1 MRILPVLV
9 LASAINLGAQPLS
22 EDLGASGLWQAWKRA
37 QTTARVLYITAHP
50 DDEDAATLTYL
61 ARGLGA
67 EVTLLSIT
75 RGESGANV
83 ITGDFFEAL
92 GKLRELELEKAAQ
105 FYGVKVRHTTFADFG
120 YSKNVGETWRVWD
133 QEKVL
138 AEVRKICDEV
148 RPQVIIARFH
158 GSARDGH
165 GQHTASGEIAK
176 LLFAKPGQWKPSK
189 LYTGNWGEGDAWTI
203 QVPEAFD
210 PVLGRTYAEIGME
223 GYRQHRS
230 QGMDRMPNR
239 TRPRLYK
246 LEGSNVGEAAKEE
259 SFFERLGREVQ
270 PPLAVQVAL
279 RDVGQALRLDDPK
292 PMLPAVERALAV
304 ALRRRDHDLELKLA
318 ELRGRVQGTWKPAS
332 KIETAQAPI
341 SVSFATEVGVV
352 PVGVTSYKVEV
363 LLRNLSKEK
372 ISGTWRCTIPPGF
385 KTKPIEFV
393 LVREGEEIRLPLVIT
408 LPGHQILDYELQASA
423 SVAGKEYSTEV
434 RPITSTGL
442 RTTYLRKPAKHL
454 LRVVDVKVASGLKV
468 GYVMGS
474 GDEVPEAIRQ
484 LGVPLELLS
493 AEELASGD
501 LSRFTTIMLGIRAY
515 AAREDVKKH
524 NARLLD
530 FVKRGG
536 TLIVQYNTPEFD
548 HNYGPYP
555 YTMTARTEEVSEEN
569 SPVRLLKPD
578 HPMFR
583 SPNAITLSD
592 FEGWTEQRG
601 SKFWMTWSPEYTPL
615 IETHD
620 TGQAPQE
627 GGWLEA
633 RYGQG
638 LYVYCAYAWYRQL
651 PAGVPG
657 AYRLFANLLSRRP

>member
-1 MRILPVLV
+1 MRVLSFLV
-9 LASAINLGAQPLS
+9 LLLAIRLGAQPLS
-22 EDLGASGLWQAWKRA
+22 ENLGASGMWQAWKRA

-105 FYGVKVRHTTFADFG
+105 FYGVKVRHTTFTDFG
-120 YSKNVGETWRVWD
+120 YSKNVGETWRVWE

-176 LLFAKPGQWKPSK
+176 LLFAAPGNWKPSK
-189 LYTGNWGEGDAWTI
+189 LYTGNWADTDAWTI
-203 QVPEAFD
+203 APPVDQYDA
-210 PVLGRTYAEIGME
+210 VLGRTYAEIGME

-246 LEGSNVGEAAKEE
+246 LEGSRVGEAAKEE

-270 PPLAVQVAL
+270 PPLEVQVAL

-292 PMLPAVERALAV
+292 AMLPAVERAQAV
-304 ALRRRDHDLELKLA
+304 ALRLRDHDLEVKLG
-318 ELRGRVQGTWKPAS
+318 ELRGRAQGTWKPALRS
-332 KIETAQAPI
+332 ETPQAPI

-352 PVGVTSYKVEV
+352 PVGRARYQTAVV
-363 LLRNLSKEK
+363 LRNLSKGPV
-372 ISGTWRCTIPPGF
+372 SGQLRVTGQAGVAFRL
-385 KTKPIEFV
+385 E
-393 LVREGEEIRLPLVIT
+393 REGEELRVPFTV
-408 LPGHQILDYELQASA
+408 PVAAKVADYPFEAIA
-423 SVAGKEYSTEV
+423 EIGGTKYSTEV

-442 RTTYLRKPAKHL
+442 RTTYLRKPARHL
-454 LRVVDVKVASGLKV
+454 LRVVDVKVASDLKV
-468 GYVMGS
+468 GYVMGT

-484 LGVPLELLS
+484 LGVPVDLLS
-493 AEELASGD
+493 AEDLASGD

-524 NARLLD
+524 NQRLLD
-530 FVKRGG
+530 FVKKGG

-569 SPVRLLKPD
+569 SPIRILKPE

-583 SPNAITLSD
+583 SPNAITPAD

-633 RYGQG
+633 RSGQG
-638 LYVYCAYAWYRQL
+638 LYIYCAYAWYRQL

>member
-1 MRILPVLV
+1 MRALSLLL
-9 LASAINLGAQPLS
+9 LASTISLHAQPLS

-37 QTTARVLYITAHP
+37 QTNARVLYITAHP

-61 ARGLGA
+61 ARGVGA

-75 RGESGANV
+75 RGESGANL
-83 ITGDFFEAL
+83 ITGDFFDAL
-92 GKLRELELEKAAQ
+92 GKLRELEIEKAAQ
-105 FYGVKVRHTTFADFG
+105 FYGVKVRHTTFTDFG
-120 YSKNVGETWRVWD
+120 FSKNVGETWRVWN
-133 QEKVL
+133 QQKVL
-138 AEVRKICDEV
+138 AEVQKICDEV

-176 LLFAKPGQWKPSK
+176 LLFANPGKWKPSK
-189 LYTGNWGEGDAWTI
+189 LYTGNWADTDSWTI
-203 QVPEAFD
+203 TPPVDQYDA
-210 PVLGRTYAEIGME
+210 VLGRTYAEIGME

-230 QGMDRMPNR
+230 QGMGLMPTR
-239 TRPRLYK
+239 TRPRLYT
-246 LEGSNVGEAAKEE
+246 LEGSHVGEAAKEE

-270 PPLAVQVAL
+270 PPLEVQVAL

-304 ALRRRDHDLELKLA
+304 ALRLRDHDLELKLA
-318 ELRGRVQGTWKPAS
+318 ELRGRAQGTWKPAS
-332 KIETAQAPI
+332 KVETAQAPI

-352 PVGVTSYKVEV
+352 PVGRTNYQTAV
-363 LLRNLSKEK
+363 LLRNLSK
-372 ISGTWRCTIPPGF
+372 GTVIGQLRVTGQPDVAF
-385 KTKPIEFV
+385 R
-393 LVREGEEIRLPLVIT
+393 LQREGEELRLPFSV
-408 LPGHQILDYELQASA
+408 PVAAKVADYHFEAIA
-423 SVAGKEYSTEV
+423 EIGGAKYSTEV
-434 RPITSTGL
+434 RPITATGL
-442 RTTYLRKPAKHL
+442 RTTYLRKPAMHL

-468 GYVMGS
+468 GYVMGT

-515 AAREDVKKH
+515 AAREDVKMH
-524 NARLLD
+524 NQRLLD
-530 FVKRGG
+530 FVKKGG

-555 YTMTARTEEVSEEN
+555 YTMTSRTEEVSEEN
-569 SPVRLLKPD
+569 SPIRILKPE
-578 HPMFR
+578 HPIFR
-583 SPNAITLSD
+583 SPNAITSAD

-620 TGQAPQE
+620 TGKAPQE

-633 RYGQG
+633 RSGQG
-638 LYVYCAYAWYRQL
+638 LYNYCAYAWYRQL

>member
-1 MRILPVLV
+1 MRILSVLV

-22 EDLGASGLWQAWKRA
+22 EDLGASGLWQSWKRA
-37 QTTARVLYITAHP
+37 QTTARVLFITAHP

-83 ITGDFFEAL
+83 TTGDFFEAL

-105 FYGVKVRHTTFADFG
+105 FYGVKVRHTTFTDFG

-133 QEKVL
+133 HETVL

-176 LLFAKPGQWKPSK
+176 LLFAKPGEWKPSK

-203 QVPEAFD
+203 QVPDAFD

-246 LEGSNVGEAAKEE
+246 LEGSHVGEAAKEE

-270 PPLAVQVAL
+270 PPLEVQVAL

-304 ALRRRDHDLELKLA
+304 ALRLRDHDLELKLA

-341 SVSFATEVGVV
+341 SLSFATEVGVI
-352 PVGVTSYKVEV
+352 PVGRTKYETAVV
-363 LLRNLSKEK
+363 LRNLSK
-372 ISGTWRCTIPPGF
+372 G
-385 KTKPIEFV
+385 
-393 LVREGEEIRLPLVIT
+393 LVAGRLRVTGQASVDFRLEREGEELRVPVRVPVAAKVADYPL
-408 LPGHQILDYELQASA
+408 EA
-423 SVAGKEYSTEV
+423 VAEIDGKEYSTEV

-454 LRVVDVKVASGLKV
+454 LRVVDVKVAFGLKV

-524 NARLLD
+524 NTRLLD

-583 SPNAITLSD
+583 APNAITLSD
-592 FEGWTEQRG
+592 FAGWTEQRG

-620 TGQAPQE
+620 TGQGPQE